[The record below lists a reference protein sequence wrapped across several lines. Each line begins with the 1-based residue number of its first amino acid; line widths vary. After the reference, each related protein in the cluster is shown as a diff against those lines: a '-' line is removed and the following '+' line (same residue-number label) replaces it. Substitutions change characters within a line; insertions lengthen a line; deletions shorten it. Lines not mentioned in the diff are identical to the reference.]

1 MGPGKA
7 DARTARPR
15 KAVAAGSAPGEAA
28 RAPSQADLQEQLEL
42 RTRELNAALEREAA
56 TAEVLRVVSS
66 STFDLQTVLDDLV
79 ASAARLCEADSAII
93 WRARGEPYHLAAAY
107 GLTPQFRQR
116 LEQLALEP
124 SGRSIVGRTL
134 QAGQALNIPDTL
146 QDPAYSG
153 RSLEDIGVRTLLG
166 VPLLRDGTATG
177 VITVGR
183 LSARAFTDREIALV
197 STFAH
202 EAVIAIENARL
213 LEELRQRSA
222 DLSEALE
229 QQTAT
234 AEVLRVISSSPG
246 ELEPVFN
253 SMLENATRICE
264 ANFGIM
270 YLYDDDF
277 WRPVALLSVP
287 PKFAEWLLAEP
298 RRWVPKPVLGAS
310 LDRNNWCTLPMS
322 KPSGST
328 PSALTLRASHLSN
341 SPALAPS
348 SRSRCSRKIN

>member
-1 MGPGKA
+1 M
-7 DARTARPR
+7 
-15 KAVAAGSAPGEAA
+15 
-28 RAPSQADLQEQLEL
+28 
-42 RTRELNAALEREAA
+42 
-56 TAEVLRVVSS
+56 
-66 STFDLQTVLDDLV
+66 
-79 ASAARLCEADSAII
+79 
-93 WRARGEPYHLAAAY
+93 
-107 GLTPQFRQR
+107 
-116 LEQLALEP
+116 
-124 SGRSIVGRTL
+124 

-153 RSLEDIGVRTLLG
+153 RSLEDIGVRALLG